1 MTRMIKIIS
10 TMMMMAIMLTMMIMT
25 AIVGD
30 DDDDDDEWAALP
42 VRPVPDL
49 VAQPLFLDPLVSSH
63 AN

>member
-1 MTRMIKIIS
+1 
-10 TMMMMAIMLTMMIMT
+10 MMRRTTMLTMMMT
-25 AIVGD
+25 AID
-30 DDDDDDEWAALP
+30 DDDDDGWAALP

>member
-1 MTRMIKIIS
+1 MTRMIKIMS
-10 TMMMMAIMLTMMIMT
+10 TMMMMAIMLTMIMT

-30 DDDDDDEWAALP
+30 NDDDDWWVAPP

>member
-1 MTRMIKIIS
+1 
-10 TMMMMAIMLTMMIMT
+10 MMRRATMLTMMMT

-30 DDDDDDEWAALP
+30 NDDDDEWAALP

-49 VAQPLFLDPLVSSH
+49 VAQPLFLDPLVASH

>member
-1 MTRMIKIIS
+1 
-10 TMMMMAIMLTMMIMT
+10 MMMMAIMLTMIMT

-30 DDDDDDEWAALP
+30 NDDDDWWVALP

>member
-1 MTRMIKIIS
+1 
-10 TMMMMAIMLTMMIMT
+10 MMRRPTMLTKMIMT

-30 DDDDDDEWAALP
+30 NDDDGWWVALP

>member
-1 MTRMIKIIS
+1 MMMMATML
-10 TMMMMAIMLTMMIMT
+10 TMMMMT
-25 AIVGD
+25 AID
-30 DDDDDDEWAALP
+30 DDDDDWWVALP

>member
-1 MTRMIKIIS
+1 
-10 TMMMMAIMLTMMIMT
+10 MMRRATMLTMMIMT

-30 DDDDDDEWAALP
+30 NDDDDWWVALP